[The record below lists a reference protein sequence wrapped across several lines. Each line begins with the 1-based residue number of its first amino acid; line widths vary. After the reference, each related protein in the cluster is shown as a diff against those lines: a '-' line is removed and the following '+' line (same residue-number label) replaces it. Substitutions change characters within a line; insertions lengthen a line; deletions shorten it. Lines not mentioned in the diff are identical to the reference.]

1 MFLENFKLAIKS
13 MVTSKMR
20 TFLSL
25 LGIVIG
31 VGSVVAIMTLGESV
45 KGSINDEMALS
56 GMDLV
61 TLSNMGDS
69 TVFNEEL
76 AYAIKEN
83 VKGIDNVSIQ
93 TVGNATIRHSQ
104 ETSSATVYGVSSTYG
119 EIQKLEIMDGSF
131 FSMEDNMEREQVVV
145 LGYDVATELFPGGD
159 ALGNYVSIFR
169 TQAKSY
175 KVIGILE
182 DTSES
187 STSNTNSNVYMPFYT
202 YSQNIRKLTSVSTY
216 YFQVNE
222 AYSTTDVSS
231 AIKNFMSSLTSSDE
245 YVVSTAQE
253 FVDMAN
259 SIMGTLTTFLSAIAA
274 ISLVVGGIGIMNIM
288 LVTVVE
294 RTKEIGV
301 RKALGATPKT
311 IRHQFLVEATVLSV
325 CGGILGIV
333 FGIIV
338 SYVIASAFSYT
349 LKLSMPSIVLS
360 LAFSSAVGI
369 FLVGIPL
376 QRHRTWILYRHYR
389 TSRGF

>member
-13 MVTSKMR
+13 MITSKMR

-119 EIQKLEIMDGSF
+119 DIQKLEIMDGSF

-187 STSNTNSNVYMPFYT
+187 STSNTNNNVYMPFYT
-202 YSQNIRKLTSVSTY
+202 YSQNIRKLTNVSTY

-369 FLVGIPL
+369 FFGWYPAAKASDLDPIQAL
-376 QRHRTWILYRHYR
+376 SYE
-389 TSRGF
+389 

>member
-76 AYAIKEN
+76 AYTIKEN

-119 EIQKLEIMDGSF
+119 DIQKLEIMDGSF
-131 FSMEDNMEREQVVV
+131 FTREDNMEREQVVV
-145 LGYDVATELFPGGD
+145 LGYGVATELFPGGD

-187 STSNTNSNVYMPFYT
+187 STSNTNNNVYMPFYT
-202 YSQNIRKLTSVSTY
+202 YSQNIRKLTNVSTY

-231 AIKNFMSSLTSSDE
+231 AIKNFMSSMTSSDE
-245 YVVSTAQE
+245 YMVSTAQE

-360 LAFSSAVGI
+360 LVFSSAVGI
-369 FLVGIPL
+369 FFGWYPAAKASDLDPIQAL
-376 QRHRTWILYRHYR
+376 TYE
-389 TSRGF
+389 

>member
-1 MFLENFKLAIKS
+1 MLLENFKLAIKS

-61 TLSNMGDS
+61 TLSNFESNTIFD
-69 TVFNEEL
+69 EEL
-76 AYAIKEN
+76 AYSIKEN

-93 TVGNATIRHSQ
+93 TVGNATVRHSQ
-104 ETSSATVYGVSSTYG
+104 ESTSATIYGVSSTYG
-119 EIQKLEIMDGSF
+119 DIQKLEIMDGSF
-131 FSMEDNMEREQVVV
+131 FTREDNMEREQVVV
-145 LGYDVATELFPGGD
+145 LGYDVAADLFPGGD
-159 ALGNYVSIFR
+159 ALGNYVSIYR
-169 TQAKSY
+169 TQAKTY
-175 KVIGILE
+175 KVIGILG

-202 YSQNIRKLTSVSTY
+202 YSQNIRKMTAVSTY
-216 YFQVNE
+216 YFQVNDD
-222 AYSTTDVSS
+222 YVTTDVASS
-231 AIKNFMSSLTSSDE
+231 IKDYMSSLTSSSE
-245 YVVSTAQE
+245 YMVSTAQE

-294 RTKEIGV
+294 RTREIGI

-311 IRHQFLVEATVLSV
+311 IRHQFLVEAIVLSV
-325 CGGILGIV
+325 CGGVLGIL
-333 FGIIV
+333 FGVLV
-338 SYVIASAFSYT
+338 SYVVASALSYS
-349 LKLSMPSIVLS
+349 LKLSTLSIVLS

-369 FLVGIPL
+369 FFGWYPAAKASSLDPIQAL
-376 QRHRTWILYRHYR
+376 SYE
-389 TSRGF
+389 

>member
-119 EIQKLEIMDGSF
+119 DIQKLEIMDGSF

-187 STSNTNSNVYMPFYT
+187 STSNTNNNVYMPFYT

-245 YVVSTAQE
+245 YMVSTAQE

-360 LAFSSAVGI
+360 LVFSSAVGI
-369 FLVGIPL
+369 FFGWYPAAKASDLDPIQAL
-376 QRHRTWILYRHYR
+376 SYE
-389 TSRGF
+389 

>member
-1 MFLENFKLAIKS
+1 MLLENFKLAIKS

-61 TLSNMGDS
+61 TLSNFGDN
-69 TVFNEEL
+69 TIFNEEL
-76 AYAIKEN
+76 AYAIKDN
-83 VKGIDNVSIQ
+83 VMGIDNVSIQ
-93 TVGNATIRHSQ
+93 VVGNVTIRHNQ
-104 ETSSATVYGVSSTYG
+104 ESSSATVYGVSSTYG
-119 EIQKLEIMDGSF
+119 NIHKLEIMDGSF
-131 FSMEDNMEREQVVV
+131 FTKEDNMEREQVVI
-145 LGYDVATELFPGGD
+145 LGYDVAADLFPGGD
-159 ALGNYVSIFR
+159 ALGNYVSIYR
-169 TQAKSY
+169 TQAKTY

-182 DTSES
+182 DSSES

-202 YSQNIRKLTSVSTY
+202 YSQNIKKMMTVSTY
-216 YFQVNE
+216 YFQVNDD
-222 AYSTTDVSS
+222 YVTTDVASS
-231 AIKNFMSSLTSSDE
+231 IKEYMSSLVSSSE
-245 YVVSTAQE
+245 YMVSTAQE

-259 SIMGTLTTFLSAIAA
+259 SIMETLTTFLSAIAA

-294 RTKEIGV
+294 RTKEIGI

-311 IRHQFLVEATVLSV
+311 IRHQFLVEAMVLSI
-325 CGGILGIV
+325 CGGILGIL

-338 SYVIASAFSYT
+338 SYVVASALSYS
-349 LKLSMPSIVLS
+349 LKLSVLSIVLS

-369 FLVGIPL
+369 FFGWYPAAKASSLDPIQAL
-376 QRHRTWILYRHYR
+376 SYE
-389 TSRGF
+389 

>member
-76 AYAIKEN
+76 AYTIKEN

-119 EIQKLEIMDGSF
+119 DIQKLEIMDGSF

-187 STSNTNSNVYMPFYT
+187 STSNTNNNVYMPFYT

-245 YVVSTAQE
+245 YMVSTAQE

-360 LAFSSAVGI
+360 LVFSSAVGI
-369 FLVGIPL
+369 FFGWYPAAKASDLDPIQAL
-376 QRHRTWILYRHYR
+376 SYE
-389 TSRGF
+389 

>member
-76 AYAIKEN
+76 AYTIKEN

-119 EIQKLEIMDGSF
+119 DIQKLEIMDGSF
-131 FSMEDNMEREQVVV
+131 FTREDNMEREQVVV
-145 LGYDVATELFPGGD
+145 LGYGVATELFPGGD

-187 STSNTNSNVYMPFYT
+187 STSNTNNNVYMPFYT

-245 YVVSTAQE
+245 YMVSTAQE

-360 LAFSSAVGI
+360 LVFSSAVGI
-369 FLVGIPL
+369 FFGWYPAAKASDLDPIQAL
-376 QRHRTWILYRHYR
+376 SYE
-389 TSRGF
+389 